1 LLRDRKVTTPIAYG
15 KYYYGRIP
23 ALSLPY
29 HPPMFPLIE
38 SMFFAVLGVNV
49 KAARLA
55 VAFSVAL
62 SALLFYRLLR
72 ATHGSH
78 LLAICS
84 VLTSFSL
91 RGSQYVANDVML
103 EFPALAFVLGA
114 LYCLRDIDRNY
125 SLRRGLMFAV
135 LAAAAAWTKQHA
147 VFLGLLPFILI
158 VLNRRWHLL
167 GERTIW
173 ISSTVLVLLLLPQM
187 ALSLHFDGTGLDQ
200 VHTPEALSHILLR
213 NLLFYLRSI
222 VGGLGVIP
230 AVLGALA
237 VGYVFLRA
245 RQVRE
250 RVWPTNFYLSWAVS
264 SFLLLLPMS
273 GFDSR
278 YLFFL
283 IPSLIVLGY
292 VAVMHVCQSIL
303 PGLNAALI
311 PAAVVVVIMALNLRA
326 PASFLH
332 GPSKRL
338 SAHSRSACFIVVRRT
353 GPSSSACAASIPT
366 SEP

>member
-1 LLRDRKVTTPIAYG
+1 
-15 KYYYGRIP
+15 
-23 ALSLPY
+23 
-29 HPPMFPLIE
+29 MFPLIE

-62 SALLFYRLLR
+62 SALLFYRLLM
-72 ATHGSH
+72 ATQGSH

-103 EFPALAFVLGA
+103 EFPALPFVLGA

-245 RQVRE
+245 RHVRE

-283 IPSLIVLGY
+283 VP
-292 VAVMHVCQSIL
+292 
-303 PGLNAALI
+303 P
-311 PAAVVVVIMALNLRA
+311 
-326 PASFLH
+326 
-332 GPSKRL
+332 
-338 SAHSRSACFIVVRRT
+338 
-353 GPSSSACAASIPT
+353 
-366 SEP
+366 

>member
-1 LLRDRKVTTPIAYG
+1 MRDRKVTTPIAYG

-158 VLNRRWHLL
+158 VLNRRWHFP
-167 GERTIW
+167 RC
-173 ISSTVLVLLLLPQM
+173 LVLWP
-187 ALSLHFDGTGLDQ
+187 SGT
-200 VHTPEALSHILLR
+200 
-213 NLLFYLRSI
+213 F
-222 VGGLGVIP
+222 
-230 AVLGALA
+230 
-237 VGYVFLRA
+237 FFA
-245 RQVRE
+245 R
-250 RVWPTNFYLSWAVS
+250 
-264 SFLLLLPMS
+264 
-273 GFDSR
+273 G
-278 YLFFL
+278 
-283 IPSLIVLGY
+283 
-292 VAVMHVCQSIL
+292 
-303 PGLNAALI
+303 
-311 PAAVVVVIMALNLRA
+311 
-326 PASFLH
+326 
-332 GPSKRL
+332 K
-338 SAHSRSACFIVVRRT
+338 
-353 GPSSSACAASIPT
+353 
-366 SEP
+366 